1 MYALLADSGF
11 GMRHD
16 FGDGRGHPFLML
28 LCLIA
33 IGAAIGLAVVLI
45 GRRRPV
51 VAAGH
56 IASPAP
62 LVSSTTSAAE
72 AILAERLARSEI
84 TPDDYRSMLAALREP
99 GPLS

>member
-33 IGAAIGLAVVLI
+33 IGAAIGLVVVMI
-45 GRRRPV
+45 SRRRPV
-51 VAAGH
+51 ATVGPVTPSAPPLP
-56 IASPAP
+56 SPTA
-62 LVSSTTSAAE
+62 AAE

-84 TPDDYRSMLAALREP
+84 TPDDYRSMLAALREAGQP
-99 GPLS
+99 S